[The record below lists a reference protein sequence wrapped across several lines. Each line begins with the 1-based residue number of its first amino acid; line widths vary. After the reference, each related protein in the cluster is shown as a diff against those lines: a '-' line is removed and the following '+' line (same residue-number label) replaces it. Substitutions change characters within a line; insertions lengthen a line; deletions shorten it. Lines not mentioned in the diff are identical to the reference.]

1 MNSWF
6 ECKVKYDKEIE
17 AGLQKSVSEPYMVDA
32 LSFTE
37 AESRILEEMRPFIS
51 GEFTVANIKRV
62 KISELF
68 FDESG
73 DKWYKCK
80 VNFITLDEKSGVEKR
95 TASYMMV
102 QAADFK
108 SALENLL
115 KGMKGTMADYEI
127 ASITETPIMDV
138 LRYDADAVPTAAN
151 PE

>member
-17 AGLQKSVSEPYMVDA
+17 GGLQKSVSEPYMVDA

-73 DKWYKCK
+73 DNGTNARSTSSRSTRKAAWR
-80 VNFITLDEKSGVEKR
+80 NAPPR
-95 TASYMMV
+95 T
-102 QAADFK
+102 
-108 SALENLL
+108 
-115 KGMKGTMADYEI
+115 
-127 ASITETPIMDV
+127 
-138 LRYDADAVPTAAN
+138 
-151 PE
+151 

>member
-17 AGLQKSVSEPYMVDA
+17 GGMQKTVSEPYMVDA

-51 GEFTVANIKRV
+51 GEFTVANIKLV

-73 DKWYKCK
+73 GT
-80 VNFITLDEKSGVEKR
+80 NAKSISSPSTRKAVSR
-95 TASYMMV
+95 NV
-102 QAADFK
+102 P
-108 SALENLL
+108 LL
-115 KGMKGTMADYEI
+115 I
-127 ASITETPIMDV
+127 
-138 LRYDADAVPTAAN
+138 
-151 PE
+151 